1 MLCCEQASD
10 NLDITLVKNPPLL
23 QKNRQAQ
30 IAEFMKEGSLERV
43 KSTVD
48 LVIARALDSKEVL
61 GRRGFDKVELIEK
74 L

>member
-1 MLCCEQASD
+1 MLCCEQAAD
-10 NLDITLVKNPPLL
+10 TLDITLVKNPPLL

-30 IAEFMKEGSLERV
+30 LSEFMKEGSLERV

-48 LVIARALDSKEVL
+48 LVIARALDSNEVL